1 MAVEKLGLV
10 ANDCCDGKLNTLRGE
25 KDVGALNDVASGDS
39 KAASRAN
46 DERSGV
52 TSGSFLFH
60 FFERTLFID
69 RSIDLRERY
78 VSVDRRRVPLCISH
92 FLSIFGASC

>member
-10 ANDCCDGKLNTLRGE
+10 ANDCCDGKLNTLRSE
-25 KDVGALNDVASGDS
+25 KDVGALNDVASGDN

-69 RSIDLRERY
+69 TRSIDLTGRGGNL
-78 VSVDRRRVPLCISH
+78 RRPSTCPS
-92 FLSIFGASC
+92 